1 MRPVPPSTRVDLLT
15 DELSPGPWVF
25 GRQVAPSS
33 SEPEA
38 GALVEVC
45 DRSGRFVGHGLF
57 NPSSDIRV
65 RFLSR
70 GRKTD
75 LQRPREFLQRKL
87 ASADRIRRKLLS
99 LPEVTNAYRI
109 VHAEGDDLSGL
120 MVDRLGDALV
130 CEHHALGFW
139 RLRADVEWALGQ
151 LYPGL
156 PVVHRV
162 PKSARKL
169 ESFEPEEEP
178 VNLGDVILTEH
189 GVDFV
194 VSPGHG
200 HKTGWFCDQR
210 DNRQLVAGL
219 ARGHD
224 VLDLCCN
231 AGGFALHAKRAG
243 ARHVHA
249 VDLDEEVLAFAEKS
263 AKRGGL
269 DVTFEHA
276 DAFDAMRRI
285 RAGNRRPGVVVLDP
299 HKLIAGKQRME
310 EGQRKYLDMNA
321 LALACTA
328 PGGVLATFSCS
339 GSLDLAGF
347 LGIVFQAA
355 RRAERTIRI
364 LSTLGAAPDHP
375 QRPDFSR
382 SRYLK
387 GALLA
392 VD

>member
-1 MRPVPPSTRVDLLT
+1 MRPVPPTPRIDLLT
-15 DELSPGPWVF
+15 DDLSPGPWVF
-25 GRQVAPSS
+25 GRQVAPASP
-33 SEPEA
+33 EPEA
-38 GALVEVC
+38 GALVEVV
-45 DRSGRFVGHGLF
+45 DRSGRFIGHGLF
-57 NPSSDIRV
+57 NPASDIRV

-75 LQRPREFLQRKL
+75 IQRPREFLQRKL
-87 ASADRIRRKLLS
+87 ASADRIRRKLLA

-120 MVDRLGDALV
+120 MVDRLGDTIV

-139 RLRADVEWALGQ
+139 RLRADVEWVLGQ

-156 PVVHRV
+156 QVVHKV
-162 PKSARKL
+162 PRQARKL
-169 ESFEPEEEP
+169 EAFEPEEEP
-178 VNLGDVILTEH
+178 RDVGEVVITEH
-189 GVDFV
+189 GLDFIV
-194 VSPGHG
+194 EPGRG

-210 DNRQLVAGL
+210 DNRQLVARL

-231 AGGFALHAKRAG
+231 GGGFALHAKRAG
-243 ARHVHA
+243 AGRVLA
-249 VDLDEEVLAFAEKS
+249 VDLDEDVLALARKS
-263 AKRGGL
+263 AQRGGL

-276 DAFDAMRRI
+276 DAFDVMRRI
-285 RAGNRRPGVVVLDP
+285 RAGKRHPGVVVLDP
-299 HKLIAGKQRME
+299 HKLITGKQRME

-321 LALACTA
+321 LALGCTA
-328 PGGVLATFSCS
+328 PGGLLATFSCS
-339 GSLDLAGF
+339 GVLDLAGF